1 MIIILNFRNS
11 DILLDEKYLTN
22 CNPLDCIY
30 FDITLELENIGI
42 ANGLFLIR
50 PEKAS

>member
-1 MIIILNFRNS
+1 MIIILNFRNTN
-11 DILLDEKYLTN
+11 ILLDEKYVTI

-42 ANGLFLIR
+42 ANGLF
-50 PEKAS
+50 SD